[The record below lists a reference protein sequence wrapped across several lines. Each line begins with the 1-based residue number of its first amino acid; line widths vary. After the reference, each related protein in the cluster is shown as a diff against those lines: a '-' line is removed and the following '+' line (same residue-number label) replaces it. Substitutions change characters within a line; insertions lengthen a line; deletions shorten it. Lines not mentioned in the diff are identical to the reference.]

1 MSDLILVIDDDVT
14 LLGLLTQHLSRA
26 KYRVITAI
34 SGSTGLQT
42 FLDHDPDLVIL
53 DVMMPR
59 LDGWAVCEC
68 LRGTSDVPIIMLTA
82 KGEEQDRLRGFQ
94 LGVDDFV
101 VKPFSFPELVARVGA
116 ILARYQR
123 TPAETYP
130 ASIVRGDLVID
141 LAERRVMCGD
151 QPVHL
156 TEFRLLA
163 ALAKQPGHTL
173 APRTLLAQ
181 VWGSEY
187 ADDVENV
194 KRYIHYLRKKLETD
208 AGHPQLILTVAA
220 SDTIWPEPLWV
231 FAHLTRDLYDR
242 PPG

>member
-1 MSDLILVIDDDVT
+1 MSDLILVVDDDAT

-34 SGSTGLQT
+34 NGSTGLLT

-59 LDGWAVCEC
+59 LDGWAVCER
-68 LRGTSDVPIIMLTA
+68 LRESSDVPIIMLTA
-82 KGEEQDRLRGFQ
+82 KGEEQDRLRGFR

-123 TPAETYP
+123 TQAETYP
-130 ASIVRGDLVID
+130 APIVRGDVVID
-141 LAERRVMCGD
+141 LAGRRVMRGD

-156 TEFRLLA
+156 TPTEFRLLA
-163 ALAKQPGHTL
+163 ALAEQPGHTL
-173 APRTLLAQ
+173 APKTLLAR

-194 KRYIHYLRKKLETD
+194 KRYIHYLRKKLEAD
-208 AGHPQLILTVAA
+208 AGNPQLILTNRGFGYYLA
-220 SDTIWPEPLWV
+220 
-231 FAHLTRDLYDR
+231 
-242 PPG
+242 